1 MAPMMR
7 HAQMSH
13 TVQMDREV
21 QQRLM
26 SPAEKDTLYKG
37 ATRPHMIVC
46 VCCVCACVCRSVCVC
61 VWCGSVQQGFST
73 GSVQLQGR
81 GGRPTCSIAPSDEA
95 QVDSLPAIET
105 EWHRCDAIE
114 MAYSTRG
121 ENRG

>member
-61 VWCGSVQQGFST
+61 VWCGVVVCSRDSPQG
-73 GSVQLQGR
+73 V
-81 GGRPTCSIAPSDEA
+81 CSCKAAAAAP
-95 QVDSLPAIET
+95 PARSRRRT
-105 EWHRCDAIE
+105 RRRWTRCL
-114 MAYSTRG
+114 R
-121 ENRG
+121 